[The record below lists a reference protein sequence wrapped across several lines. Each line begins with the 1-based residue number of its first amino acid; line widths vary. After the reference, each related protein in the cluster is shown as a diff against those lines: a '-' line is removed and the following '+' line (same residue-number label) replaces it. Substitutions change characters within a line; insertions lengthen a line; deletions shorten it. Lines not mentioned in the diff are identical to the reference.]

1 MLVKKIAFG
10 DKSEAF
16 IEERLTDGLNVIYSD
31 DNNRGKT
38 LVIQGLMYSLG
49 YESIFPSSFNYKEK
63 YFYSE
68 IEVGNSKYKFLRK
81 KNSIAIK
88 TDESLQIFNSVSEA
102 RYFLDKFVFRV
113 PKIFKDNR
121 PTLVDLSLLYEL
133 FFIGQDNRNPSG
145 LISKGQ
151 FNKSDFK
158 NMVYDLAGLSPNA
171 TNFGELKDVK
181 NRITDLKIK
190 LNQTKKKISLIKQNP
205 DIAEI
210 ASKTYDSE
218 RVQGKIQA
226 ISEINES
233 ISKLKR
239 SRQREINRKSKLE
252 QLVSELSSLNR
263 GLSEGNIQ
271 CGECGECGSDRIVYS
286 NNDLTF
292 EVSNIDVR
300 NGILKSISENISQK
314 VEIIND
320 SSREINILQESL
332 NKELA
337 DAPPSFQ
344 QIILYQEQIV
354 SERNYDDESFS
365 LTREIDALK
374 MQLTSSQEIDEV
386 LKVDRKDFDEKLLN
400 EMSNLYKTID
410 PNGNLEFEDIFTK
423 RDSTFSGSEG
433 QEFYFCKLIALS
445 NLLNHSFPI
454 VVDSFRDGELS
465 TNKEDSMLEIYSVLD
480 RQVILTS
487 TLKDEEYNS
496 DKYEKRGNVNS
507 IDYSKH
513 QDCKI
518 LNGDKKE
525 DFIELISSFDGIVI

>member
-49 YESIFPSSFNYKEK
+49 YESIFPSSFNYKDK

-68 IEVGNSKYKFLRK
+68 IEVENIKYKFLRK

-88 TDESLQIFNSVSEA
+88 TEDSLQIFNSVSEA

-113 PKIFKDNR
+113 PKILKDNR

-158 NMVYDLAGLSPNA
+158 NMVYDLAGLS
-171 TNFGELKDVK
+171 TNITNLGEIKDIK
-181 NRITDLKIK
+181 KRIADLKTK
-190 LNQTKKKISLIKQNP
+190 LNQTRKKISLIKQNP

-218 RVQGKIQA
+218 RVQEKIRA

-252 QLVSELSSLNR
+252 QLVSELSSLNK
-263 GLSEGNIQ
+263 GLSEGDIK
-271 CGECGECGSDRIVYS
+271 CGECGSNKIVYS

-320 SSREINILQESL
+320 SSREINTLQELL

-344 QIILYQEQIV
+344 QIILYQDQIV

-365 LTREIDALK
+365 LAREIDALK
-374 MQLTSSQEIDEV
+374 IQLISSQEVDEV
-386 LKVDRKDFDEKLLN
+386 IKSDRKNFDEKLIN
-400 EMSNLYKTID
+400 EMAGLYKSID
-410 PNGNLEFEDIFTK
+410 PNGNLEFDDIFTK

-465 TNKEDSMLEIYSVLD
+465 TNKEDSMLEIYSNLD

-496 DKYEKRGNVNS
+496 DKYEKRSDVNS

-518 LNGDKKE
+518 LSGDKK
-525 DFIELISSFDGIVI
+525 DSFIELISSFEGVLI

>member
-1 MLVKKIAFG
+1 MLIKKIAFG
-10 DKSEAF
+10 DNTEAF

-38 LVIQGLMYSLG
+38 LVMQGLMYSLG
-49 YESIFPSSFNYKEK
+49 YESIFPSSFNYKNK

-68 IEVGNSKYKFLRK
+68 IVVDNEKYQFLRK

-88 TDESLQIFNSVSEA
+88 TEESMQIFNSVSEV
-102 RYFLDKFVFRV
+102 RYFLEKFVFRV
-113 PKIFKDNR
+113 PKILKDNR

-158 NMVYDLAGLSPNA
+158 NMVYDLAGLSSNVI
-171 TNFGELKDVK
+171 NIGEIKDIK
-181 NRITDLKIK
+181 NTISGLKIK
-190 LNQTKKKISLIKQNP
+190 LNETKKKISLIKQNP
-205 DIAEI
+205 EIAEI
-210 ASKTYDSE
+210 VSKTYDSE
-218 RVQGKIQA
+218 RVQDKIRA
-226 ISEINES
+226 ISEINEN

-252 QLVSELSSLNR
+252 QLVSELNSLNR
-263 GLSEGNIQ
+263 SLSEGNVQ
-271 CGECGECGSDRIVYS
+271 CGECGSDKIVYS

-292 EVSNIDVR
+292 EISNIDVR

-320 SSREINILQESL
+320 SSREINILQETL

-337 DAPPSFQ
+337 DSPPSFQ
-344 QIILYQEQIV
+344 QIILYQDQVV
-354 SERNYDDESFS
+354 SERDYDDESFS
-365 LTREIDALK
+365 LAREIDALK
-374 MQLTSSQEIDEV
+374 SQLTSSQEIDEM
-386 LKVDRKDFDEKLLN
+386 LKIDRKHFDEKLLD
-400 EMSNLYKTID
+400 EMNKLYKAID
-410 PNGNLEFEDIFTK
+410 PHGNLKFEDIFTK
-423 RDSTFSGSEG
+423 RGSTFSGSEG

-465 TNKEDSMLEIYSVLD
+465 TNKEDSMLEIYSNLD

-487 TLKDEEYNS
+487 TLKDEEYNN
-496 DKYEKRGNVNS
+496 DKYEKKSKVNS
-507 IDYSKH
+507 IDYSTH

-518 LNGDKKE
+518 LNRDQKDE
-525 DFIELISSFDGIVI
+525 FLELISSFDGIVM

>member
-1 MLVKKIAFG
+1 M
-10 DKSEAF
+10 
-16 IEERLTDGLNVIYSD
+16 
-31 DNNRGKT
+31 
-38 LVIQGLMYSLG
+38 
-49 YESIFPSSFNYKEK
+49 
-63 YFYSE
+63 
-68 IEVGNSKYKFLRK
+68 
-81 KNSIAIK
+81 
-88 TDESLQIFNSVSEA
+88 
-102 RYFLDKFVFRV
+102 
-113 PKIFKDNR
+113 
-121 PTLVDLSLLYEL
+121 
-133 FFIGQDNRNPSG
+133 
-145 LISKGQ
+145 
-151 FNKSDFK
+151 
-158 NMVYDLAGLSPNA
+158 
-171 TNFGELKDVK
+171 
-181 NRITDLKIK
+181 
-190 LNQTKKKISLIKQNP
+190 
-205 DIAEI
+205 
-210 ASKTYDSE
+210 
-218 RVQGKIQA
+218 
-226 ISEINES
+226 
-233 ISKLKR
+233 
-239 SRQREINRKSKLE
+239 
-252 QLVSELSSLNR
+252 
-263 GLSEGNIQ
+263 
-271 CGECGECGSDRIVYS
+271 
-286 NNDLTF
+286 
-292 EVSNIDVR
+292 
-300 NGILKSISENISQK
+300 

-400 EMSNLYKTID
+400 EMSSLYKSID

-465 TNKEDSMLEIYSVLD
+465 TNKEDSMLKIYSVLD

>member
-1 MLVKKIAFG
+1 
-10 DKSEAF
+10 
-16 IEERLTDGLNVIYSD
+16 
-31 DNNRGKT
+31 
-38 LVIQGLMYSLG
+38 
-49 YESIFPSSFNYKEK
+49 
-63 YFYSE
+63 
-68 IEVGNSKYKFLRK
+68 
-81 KNSIAIK
+81 
-88 TDESLQIFNSVSEA
+88 
-102 RYFLDKFVFRV
+102 
-113 PKIFKDNR
+113 
-121 PTLVDLSLLYEL
+121 
-133 FFIGQDNRNPSG
+133 
-145 LISKGQ
+145 
-151 FNKSDFK
+151 
-158 NMVYDLAGLSPNA
+158 MVYDLAGLSTN
-171 TNFGELKDVK
+171 TENFGEHKDIKNKIAELKV
-181 NRITDLKIK
+181 K
-190 LNQTKKKISLIKQNP
+190 LNQTKKKISIIKKNP

-218 RVQGKIQA
+218 RVQEKIRV

-271 CGECGECGSDRIVYS
+271 CGECGSDKIVYS

-300 NGILKSISENISQK
+300 NEIIKSIFENISQK
-314 VEIIND
+314 VEMIND
-320 SSREINILQESL
+320 SSREINTLQESL
-332 NKELA
+332 NKELT

-354 SERNYDDESFS
+354 SDRRYDDESFS
-365 LTREIDALK
+365 LTREIDTLK
-374 MQLTSSQEIDEV
+374 LHLTLSQEVDET
-386 LKVDRKDFDEKLLN
+386 LKVDRKDFDRRLLN
-400 EMSNLYKTID
+400 EMNDLYNSID
-410 PNGNLEFEDIFTK
+410 PNGNLEFDDIFTK

-445 NLLNHSFPI
+445 NLLHHSFPI

-465 TNKEDSMLEIYSVLD
+465 TNKEDSMLDIYGTLG

-496 DKYEKRGNVNS
+496 DKYEKRVNVNS

-518 LNGDKKE
+518 LNSGKIE
-525 DFIELISSFDGIVI
+525 GFVELISSFDGIVM

>member
-10 DKSEAF
+10 DKAEAF

-49 YESIFPSSFNYKEK
+49 YESIFPSSFNYKDK

-68 IEVGNSKYKFLRK
+68 VEVGNSKYKFLRK

-88 TDESLQIFNSVSEA
+88 TDDSLQIFNSIREA

-113 PKIFKDNR
+113 PKILKDNR

-133 FFIGQDNRNPSG
+133 FFIGQDSRNPSG

-158 NMVYDLAGLSPNA
+158 SMVYELAGLS
-171 TNFGELKDVK
+171 TNITNIGEIKDIK
-181 NRITDLKIK
+181 NRMSDLKTK
-190 LNQTKKKISLIKQNP
+190 LNQTRKKISLIKKNP

-218 RVQGKIQA
+218 RVQEKIRA

-233 ISKLKR
+233 ISKIKR

-263 GLSEGNIQ
+263 GLSEGNIK
-271 CGECGECGSDRIVYS
+271 CGECGSDKVVYS

-314 VEIIND
+314 VEVIND
-320 SSREINILQESL
+320 SSREINALQESL

-344 QIILYQEQIV
+344 QIILYQDQIV

-365 LTREIDALK
+365 LAREIDALK
-374 MQLTSSQEIDEV
+374 IQLTSSQEIDEV
-386 LKVDRKDFDEKLLN
+386 LKSDRNNFDEKLIE
-400 EMSNLYKTID
+400 EMTNLYKSID
-410 PNGNLEFEDIFTK
+410 PNGNLEFDDIFTK

-445 NLLNHSFPI
+445 NLLNHNFPI

-465 TNKEDSMLEIYSVLD
+465 TNKEDSMLEIYSNLD

-496 DKYEKRGNVNS
+496 DKYEKRGDVNS

-518 LNGDKKE
+518 LSGDNKE
-525 DFIELISSFDGIVI
+525 SFIELISSFEGILI